1 MRFMDKN
8 ARYNPTKYSIH
19 SNETAYST
27 HGSGFQSPKKT
38 FVAYTDHQES
48 PAAYSRVP
56 PLSEFS
62 KVNPAKENTYSSS
75 SFINKTP
82 RDYVLEIDGRRYIRS
97 DPLQRIHRLHP
108 VYSPQLMNNQHQNES
123 YIFQTGQ
130 NCQTPRNSYYYLQQP
145 RYAHSYTAQEQ
156 SLFTPTPNH
165 MPQHQ
170 IKTPTPK
177 LKEAMD
183 IKGLTLL
190 FMKLDRAKK
199 AGAAKMRKELIHKL
213 RVGGL
218 DRIVLKNLEPV
229 LLKFLLAEPV
239 DKSDVDSLRVCER
252 ILLGAYLVKKK
263 YLDVDTLQ
271 MTGESINW
279 FEKRATVKRN
289 EQEYKI
295 ILKKAFRALIS
306 QFNQN
311 QLKFDGDKAHFYR
324 HHLGEFAQANDLEL
338 SSLYLEALF
347 NEKGSRNPSKRKSKK
362 NYAQILRT
370 SPSLMAD
377 IKKYLDNKFEMGT
390 RAIGSRRD
398 AEKEIKR
405 KVPDLLNKWKS
416 QLFTQE
422 NSPSEQMADFL
433 IKFFTNKKV
442 KLPWSVNE
450 VDRAVVA
457 VKNLLQM

>member
-8 ARYNPTKYSIH
+8 ARSNPTKYSIH

-27 HGSGFQSPKKT
+27 NGSGFQSPKKT
-38 FVAYTDHQES
+38 FVSYTNHRES
-48 PAAYSRVP
+48 PVEYAGVP
-56 PLSEFS
+56 PLSGFS
-62 KVNPAKENTYSSS
+62 KVNCNKEDTYSSS
-75 SFINKTP
+75 SFINNTP
-82 RDYVLEIDGRRYIRS
+82 RDYVLEIDGRKYIHS
-97 DPLQRIHRLHP
+97 DPIQRIHRLHP
-108 VYSPQLMNNQHQNES
+108 VYHQLMNKEHQNES
-123 YIFQTGQ
+123 YIYQTQQ
-130 NCQTPRNSYYYLQQP
+130 NTQAHRKGYYYVQQP
-145 RYAHSYTAQEQ
+145 RYAHSYAAPEQ
-156 SLFTPTPNH
+156 SLFTPTPIH

-170 IKTPTPK
+170 IKTPAPK

-311 QLKFDGDKAHFYR
+311 ELKFDGDKAHFYK
-324 HHLGEFAQANDLEL
+324 HHLGEFALANNLEL

-390 RAIGSRRD
+390 RATGSRRD